1 MSRREWKMAVII
13 GLVGCLVSLAGMA
26 WAATSAP
33 SSQPASSSGL
43 SLPKLPNPFAAIGQG
58 LKKVGDG
65 LASLVPHKSS
75 PPQRSQFYPPGAVKK
90 QEEKKSFFDRLFKP
104 KEQPKKID
112 SVYDWMGQ
120 EQVLP

>member
-1 MSRREWKMAVII
+1 MSRSVWKSAVIA
-13 GLVGCLVSLAGMA
+13 GLIACLVSLPATT
-26 WAATSAP
+26 WAASSGP
-33 SSQPASSSGL
+33 SSQSTNSSGL
-43 SLPKLPNPFAAIGQG
+43 SLPKLPNPFAVIGQG
-58 LKKVGDG
+58 LKKIGDG

-75 PPQRSQFYPPGAVKK
+75 PPERSQFYPPGAVKK

-104 KEQPKKID
+104 KEQPKKIE

>member
-1 MSRREWKMAVII
+1 MFRGEWKAVVIAGLII
-13 GLVGCLVSLAGMA
+13 CVVSLPARM
-26 WAATSAP
+26 WAASPGP
-33 SSQPASSSGL
+33 SGQSGSSSGL
-43 SLPKLPNPFAAIGQG
+43 SFPKLPNPFVAIGQG
-58 LKKVGDG
+58 LKKIGDG

-75 PPQRSQFYPPGAVKK
+75 PPERSQFYPPGAVKK

-104 KEQPKKID
+104 KEQPKKIE

>member
-1 MSRREWKMAVII
+1 MAVII

>member
-1 MSRREWKMAVII
+1 MEIRSNRWVDRLSRVAS
-13 GLVGCLVSLAGMA
+13 GDNVGSEFGAFQPVDELF
-26 WAATSAP
+26 WAESPQVAQSICV
-33 SSQPASSSGL
+33 
-43 SLPKLPNPFAAIGQG
+43 IGQG
-58 LKKVGDG
+58 LKKIGDG

-75 PPQRSQFYPPGAVKK
+75 PPERSQFYPPGAVKK

-104 KEQPKKID
+104 KEQPKKIE